1 MITFFKNN
9 KILAPL
15 LVPII
20 GLFFWW
26 QGFKDPPII
35 PVKNA
40 MPLFELLSY
49 ISGFSL
55 LSKSIVAYTLLVV
68 CAFYFNYLVDAF
80 GLLKRKSFVP
90 ALIFLL
96 LMSSGKSMLSL
107 QPSIPAIFCLLIA
120 LHKLM
125 LTYRKEIDLSHFFDA
140 SFFIALASLFYF
152 PSFMFFPL
160 VWVALIVIRPFVWR
174 EWVVAFLGFALPYIF
189 VFVYYFYLG
198 KVNVLLQDKIFFP
211 EDFEFVLPY
220 KWPYSF
226 LVYTVI
232 LATYLVIAVAFFF
245 AKLPVNTIFTR
256 NLSVIFVWF
265 LILSFLVYLLA
276 PYSTINYLSFISIPI
291 SYYVSNLFLETK
303 KTWVNEFMFFVF
315 LAGLVINL
323 LEYDLMYS
331 F

>member
-15 LVPII
+15 MLPIF

-26 QGFKDPPII
+26 QGFKDPPLVS
-35 PVKNA
+35 VKNS
-40 MPLFELLSY
+40 MPLFELLSN

-55 LSKSIVAYTLLVV
+55 LSKSIVAYVMLVV

-80 GLLKRKSFVP
+80 GLLKKKSFVP
-90 ALIFLL
+90 ALIFLM
-96 LMSSGKSMLSL
+96 LMSSGKSLLCL
-107 QPSIPAIFCLLIA
+107 QPAIPAILCLLIA

-125 LTYRKEIDLSHFFDA
+125 LTYRKGIDLSNFFDA
-140 SFFIALASLFYF
+140 SFFISLASLFYF

-160 VWVALIVIRPFVWR
+160 VWIALIVIRPFIWR
-174 EWVVAFLGFALPYIF
+174 EWTVAFLGFALPYIF
-189 VFVYYFYLG
+189 VFVCYFYLG

-211 EDFEFVLPY
+211 EDFEFILPF
-220 KWPYSF
+220 KWPNSF
-226 LVYTVI
+226 LVYTLI
-232 LATYLVIAVAFFF
+232 LVIYLLFSVTYFFI
-245 AKLPVNTIFTR
+245 KIPVNTIFTR

-265 LILSFLVYLLA
+265 LILSFLVYLMA

-291 SYYVSNLFLETK
+291 SFYLTNLFLEIK
-303 KTWVNEFMFFVF
+303 RNWLNELLFIVF
-315 LAGLVINL
+315 SLGLIINL
-323 LEYDLMYS
+323 LEYK

>member
-15 LVPII
+15 LVPFI

-26 QGFKDPPII
+26 QGFQDPPVI

-55 LSKSIVAYTLLVV
+55 LSKSIVAFVMLVV
-68 CAFYFNYLVDAF
+68 CAYYFNYLVDAF
-80 GLLKRKSFVP
+80 GLLKKKSFVP
-90 ALIFLL
+90 ALIFLM

-107 QPSIPAIFCLLIA
+107 QPAIPAILCLLIA

-125 LTYRKEIDLSHFFDA
+125 LTYRKEIDLSNFFDA
-140 SFFIALASLFYF
+140 SFFISLASLFYF

-174 EWVVAFLGFALPYIF
+174 EWIVAFFGFFLPYIF
-189 VFVYYFYLG
+189 VFVWYFYFG

-220 KWPYSF
+220 KWPNSF
-226 LVYTVI
+226 MVYTSI
-232 LATYLVIAVAFFF
+232 LATYLALSVTYFFI
-245 AKLPVNTIFTR
+245 KIPVNTIFTR
-256 NLSVIFVWF
+256 NLSVIFVWL
-265 LILSFLVYLLA
+265 LILSCLVYLMA
-276 PYSTINYLSFISIPI
+276 PYSTINYLSFISVPI
-291 SYYVSNLFLETK
+291 SFYLSNLFLETK
-303 KTWVNEFMFFVF
+303 KTWVNELLFFV
-315 LAGLVINL
+315 LIVGLVINL
-323 LEYDLMYS
+323 LEYN
-331 F
+331 FEF